1 ERGRSRGR
9 ARRVG
14 GRGRMPGIAG
24 GRPFPDRAD
33 PSRPAVRDSPT
44 SNAPA
49 INVGSTSLKHHLY
62 EIDTE
67 EVLASGVVERVGTA
81 EARYRWQRGVERGES
96 SLNAPDVKAA
106 RGAVLR
112 ELSGPD
118 AVLRDASE
126 LTAVGHRV
134 VHGGETLV

>member
-1 ERGRSRGR
+1 VR
-9 ARRVG
+9 ARRVV
-14 GRGRMPGIAG
+14 GRGRIPGIAG
-24 GRPFPDRAD
+24 GRPFPERSD

-44 SNAPA
+44 MKILV

-62 EIDTE
+62 EMDTE

-106 RGAVLR
+106 LGAVLR

-118 AVLRDASE
+118 EALRDASE
-126 LTAVGHRV
+126 LTAVGHQLGRAA
-134 VHGGETLV
+134 